1 VPNGLRSTPVPH
13 LPDDLIADL
22 AALVESYAAE
32 HHCPSITWGVV
43 GADGLA
49 AWGSTGTLAV
59 GAVQPASEHSVYRIA
74 SMTKSFSCAAVLAL
88 RDAGALSLADRIAD
102 LAPELAGVRGPTAD
116 AAPITVGDLMSMASG
131 LPTDDPW
138 ADRHLEITDDE
149 LDAVVHNGTL
159 FAHSP
164 GTAYVYSNL
173 GFGLLGRVVR
183 RATGRTIQQVVSEQL
198 LGPLGMTRTTW
209 VQPDH
214 DDWARP
220 HRVVDGDIVAE
231 GTHLQGDGGIA
242 PMGGLWT
249 TVADLATW
257 ARFLDD
263 AFPPRDDPDE
273 GPLRRATRR
282 EMQRIHTF
290 DGPRDLAG
298 ERLVMGYGY
307 GLRVGDS
314 PTLGRLVTHA
324 GGLPG
329 FGSNMRWLQG
339 RRLGAIAVSNRTY
352 APMSE
357 LTMRMLQLLARAG
370 LVPHPTPVVSSA
382 LDDAA
387 RRLVELLGDWNDV
400 RADALLADNVAPD
413 DPYTRRK
420 AAAAHLVEACGGS
433 LVIEGID
440 PIDAATGVVRLRHP
454 SGTPAQLRV
463 ELAPLVPT
471 RIQLYR
477 AELPRAGTDG
487 AGAG

>member
-1 VPNGLRSTPVPH
+1 MPPVP
-13 LPDDLIADL
+13 DAVTTDL
-22 AALVESYAAE
+22 ARLVEAYAAE
-32 HHCPSITWGVV
+32 HHCPSIAWGVV
-43 GADGLA
+43 DADGLA
-49 AWGSTGTLAV
+49 AWGSTGTLEV
-59 GAVQPASEHSVYRIA
+59 GAARPPSEQSVYRIA
-74 SMTKSFSCAAVLAL
+74 SMTKSFSCAAVLTL

-149 LDAVVHNGTL
+149 LDAVVQPGLL

-183 RATGRTIQQVVSEQL
+183 RVTGRTIQQVVSEQL
-198 LGPLGMTRTTW
+198 LAPLGMARTTW

-214 DDWARP
+214 DEWARP
-220 HRVVDGDIVAE
+220 HRVVDGRIEPE
-231 GTHLQGDGGIA
+231 GTPLQDDGGIA

-257 ARFLDD
+257 VRFLDD
-263 AFPPRDDPDE
+263 AFPARDDPDD
-273 GPLRRATRR
+273 GPLSRSSRR

-290 DGPRDLAG
+290 DGMRKVAG
-298 ERLVMGYGY
+298 EQLVMGYGY
-307 GLRVGDS
+307 GLRIGDS
-314 PTLGRLVTHA
+314 STLGRLVTHA

-339 RRLGAIAVSNRTY
+339 RRLGAIAVGNRTY

-357 LTMRMLQLLARAG
+357 LTMRMLQLLSGAGRA
-370 LVPHPTPVVSSA
+370 PRPAPTVSAA
-382 LDDAA
+382 LDAAA
-387 RRLVELLGDWNDV
+387 RRLVALLGSWDDTT
-400 RADALLADNVAPD
+400 ADALFADNVAPD
-413 DPYTRRK
+413 DAYARR
-420 AAAAHLVEACGGS
+420 AAAAANLVGACGGA
-433 LVIEGID
+433 LDIEAGD

-454 SGTPAQLRV
+454 SGTPARLRV
-463 ELAPLVPT
+463 ELAPLLPPRVQHYD
-471 RIQLYR
+471 I
-477 AELPRAGTDG
+477 ELPKTGTDG
-487 AGAG
+487 SGAG